1 MTLQEPSSGPEA
13 LSEALVFLNFFAE
26 LPDPRQAG
34 KVIYPLP
41 EILLLC
47 LLAVLAG
54 AESFVEIA
62 RFGEKKIALLRR
74 FLPFK
79 DGTPSHDQLGDIFA
93 TLDATIF
100 QRCFVAWVASI
111 TGVSA
116 DVIAIDGKTSRR
128 SADKRKGKAAIH
140 MVSAF
145 AARQRLVLGQVK
157 VADKS
162 NEIIAIPT
170 LLDML
175 QIEGAVVTIDAM
187 GCQRDISQKV
197 IDKKADYI
205 LALKGNQGTLRED
218 VEVFATEQ
226 KANGFKDTKISRQK
240 TVDANHGRIETRTY
254 TVIHDVAWLQD
265 NHEWPGLKS
274 VVMVESERETPATAK
289 DPAKIERETRFYIT
303 SLVWLAG
310 QVAPAIRSHWMVENG
325 LHWIMDM
332 MFRDDECRVRTDNAP
347 ANFTTIKHMALN
359 LIRLKS
365 SGKKDSLR
373 VRRKVA
379 SWDDDY
385 LASLVG
391 G

>member
-1 MTLQEPSSGPEA
+1 MILQESSADPGGQ
-13 LSEALVFLNFFAE
+13 SEALVFLSFFE
-26 LPDPRQAG
+26 DLPDPRQIG
-34 KVIYPLP
+34 KVIYPLQ

-62 RFGEKKIALLRR
+62 RFGEKKIELLRR

-128 SADKRKGKAAIH
+128 SADKRRGKAAIH

-162 NEIIAIPT
+162 NEIIAIPV

-175 QIEGAVVTIDAM
+175 AIEGAVVTIDAM

-218 VEVFATEQ
+218 VEVFAAEQ
-226 KANGFKDTKISRQK
+226 KVTGFKDTEISQHQ
-240 TVDANHGRIETRTY
+240 TIDADHGRIETRTY

-274 VVMVESERETPATAK
+274 VVMVESEREIPATAK

-303 SLVWLAG
+303 SLVWLAC
-310 QVAPAIRSHWMVENG
+310 QIAPAIRGHWMIENG
-325 LHWIMDM
+325 LHWMMDM